1 MLCISKNLN
10 SILHQVSIGKHE
22 TTYTGQTEQDVIAT
36 DTASGSNVA
45 HQNSSAL
52 DMKTMAT

>member
-10 SILHQVSIGKHE
+10 SILHPVSVGKHE
-22 TTYTGQTEQDVIAT
+22 TTYTGQTGQDVTAT
-36 DTASGSNVA
+36 DTTSGSDVT
-45 HQNSSAL
+45 HQNSSVL

>member
-10 SILHQVSIGKHE
+10 SILHQVPVAKHE
-22 TTYTGQTEQDVIAT
+22 TAYTGQTGQDVIAT
-36 DTASGSNVA
+36 DTTSGSHVT
-45 HQNSSAL
+45 HQNSYAL

>member
-1 MLCISKNLN
+1 MKQL
-10 SILHQVSIGKHE
+10 ILDR
-22 TTYTGQTEQDVIAT
+22 QDKIRIITT
-36 DTASGSNVA
+36 DTTFGSNVT

>member
-10 SILHQVSIGKHE
+10 SVLHQVSVGKHE
-22 TTYTGQTEQDVIAT
+22 TTYTGQTGQDVIAI
-36 DTASGSNVA
+36 DTASSSKVT

>member
-10 SILHQVSIGKHE
+10 SILHQVSVGKHE
-22 TTYTGQTEQDVIAT
+22 TTYTGQTGQNVIAT
-36 DTASGSNVA
+36 DTESGSNIT

>member
-1 MLCISKNLN
+1 MYQQKSEHYTT
-10 SILHQVSIGKHE
+10 SGLHRKHE
-22 TTYTGQTEQDVIAT
+22 TTYTGQTGQDVIAT
-36 DTASGSNVA
+36 DTASGSNVT

>member
-1 MLCISKNLN
+1 MLCISKNLK
-10 SILHQVSIGKHE
+10 SKLCQVSVGKHE
-22 TTYTGQTEQDVIAT
+22 TTYTGQTGQDVI
-36 DTASGSNVA
+36 DTNTTSGSKVT